1 MNKQMKKMKRALSK
15 YLFFCLFLT
24 VSSGL
29 SAQTTSFKSAF
40 DTLSIQE
47 QFDFL
52 YKRSNTYEQYKVM
65 SISGYMDL
73 KANLIDSVSM
83 YQQDANSHIQEINTL
98 KENLIATNTQIEK
111 LEKELNDTKNSKDSM
126 SLLGIEV
133 SKASYNAIMWGLII
147 GLAVV
152 ALVLFSLYKRGH
164 QVVKETKTRLGEV
177 QEDLESLRKNA
188 LVREQKL
195 ARELMDYKLKHKPN
209 R

>member
-1 MNKQMKKMKRALSK
+1 MKRALSK

>member
-1 MNKQMKKMKRALSK
+1 MKRALSK

-65 SISGYMDL
+65 SISGYMNL

>member
-1 MNKQMKKMKRALSK
+1 MKKMKRAFSK

-164 QVVKETKTRLGEV
+164 QVVKETKTRLAEV

>member
-1 MNKQMKKMKRALSK
+1 MKRALSK

-65 SISGYMDL
+65 SISGYMNL

-164 QVVKETKTRLGEV
+164 QVVKETKTRLGKSKKTWRV
-177 QEDLESLRKNA
+177 FGRML
-188 LVREQKL
+188 
-195 ARELMDYKLKHKPN
+195 
-209 R
+209 

>member
-1 MNKQMKKMKRALSK
+1 MKRAFSK

-83 YQQDANSHIQEINTL
+83 YQQNANSHIQEINTL

>member
-1 MNKQMKKMKRALSK
+1 MKRAFSK

>member
-1 MNKQMKKMKRALSK
+1 MKRALSK

-83 YQQDANSHIQEINTL
+83 YQQDANSHIQEINIL

>member
-1 MNKQMKKMKRALSK
+1 MKKMKRALSK